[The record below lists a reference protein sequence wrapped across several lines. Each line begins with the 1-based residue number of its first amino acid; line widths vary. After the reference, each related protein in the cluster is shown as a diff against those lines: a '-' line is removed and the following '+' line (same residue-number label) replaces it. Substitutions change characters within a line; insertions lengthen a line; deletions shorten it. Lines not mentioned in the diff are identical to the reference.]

1 MREEQ
6 FLRLE
11 LLIGK
16 ENVEKLHR
24 KRITLVGAGAVGGYA
39 FESLVRSGIG
49 FIRIVDFDTFCL
61 SNLNRQILATYDTIG
76 MPKVD
81 AAKARALSI
90 NPDMIIESV
99 NAFADDSNYEEIVK
113 NADLVID
120 CIDSVDSKVGLMMI
134 CEEKDIPVI
143 SSMGAALRRDISR
156 IRVTTLDKTC
166 VCPLAKAVR
175 TKARKLDLNL
185 KRVKV
190 VFSDEEVV
198 FSYSGSSGLG
208 SLAPVTAVFGQN
220 IANEALKTLIGEDEF
235 YALHQSGT
243 GEE

>member
-113 NADLVID
+113 DADLVID

-166 VCPLAKAVR
+166 VCPLV
-175 TKARKLDLNL
+175 N
-185 KRVKV
+185 
-190 VFSDEEVV
+190 
-198 FSYSGSSGLG
+198 
-208 SLAPVTAVFGQN
+208 TA
-220 IANEALKTLIGEDEF
+220 EP
-235 YALHQSGT
+235 
-243 GEE
+243 